1 MTGYAFLETSM
12 DPTWQ
17 TQEVGKFFERGSRK
31 GWVGT
36 VYARPS
42 RGYNF
47 FLLGT
52 QGAREI
58 ASDVHLDG
66 RTSSRKIPGVG
77 KGLIE
82 HKSVTYL
89 CKSKWL
95 TPFPLPGAFA

>member
-1 MTGYAFLETSM
+1 MTASALFETSM

-17 TQEVGKFFERGSRK
+17 TQEEGFFFEWGSRK

-42 RGYNF
+42 RGYTF

-66 RTSSRKIPGVG
+66 QTGSREIPGVG
-77 KGLIE
+77 KGL
-82 HKSVTYL
+82 KVTDGR
-89 CKSKWL
+89 KH
-95 TPFPLPGAFA
+95 